1 MSFLFFSKF
10 FKKNF
15 KEKSIMPVDSRDN
28 FSAIL
33 LLYVVIKSYQQLF
46 TGYQHIILL
55 IKSILVTLSTSC

>member
-1 MSFLFFSKF
+1 
-10 FKKNF
+10 
-15 KEKSIMPVDSRDN
+15 MPVDSRDN

-55 IKSILVTLSTSC
+55 IQSMLVVLLTSC